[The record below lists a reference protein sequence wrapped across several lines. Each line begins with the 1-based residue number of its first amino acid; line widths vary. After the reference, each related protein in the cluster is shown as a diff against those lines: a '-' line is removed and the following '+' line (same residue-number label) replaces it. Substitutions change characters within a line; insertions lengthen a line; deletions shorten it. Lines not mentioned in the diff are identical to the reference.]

1 METELFLKPASPSD
15 FFTDDLRVKSN
26 KVYFEYSYINNEFQG
41 PYTTPIY
48 ISQEGVNE
56 FYCKIFECKQNIFV
70 PHHEE
75 YSAALTLVAKV
86 ITAKPEDLKAD
97 NSTIK
102 VNFSYFLYQKNKFI
116 GPFTI
121 MEDTNPMDIKKYL
134 DEESIFI
141 LDNATKQREFL
152 FNKRAS

>member
-15 FFTDDLRVKSN
+15 LFTDDLRVKSN
-26 KVYFEYSYINNEFQG
+26 KVYFEYSYVSHEFQG
-41 PYTTPIY
+41 PYTTPIF
-48 ISQEGVNE
+48 ISQEEVNE
-56 FYCKIFECKQNIFV
+56 FYSKIFECKQSVFL
-70 PHHEE
+70 PCHEE

-86 ITAKPEDLKAD
+86 ITAKPEDLKVD

-102 VNFSYFLYQKNKFI
+102 VNFSYFLYHKNKFI

-121 MEDTNPMDIKKYL
+121 MKETDPKDLKKYL
-134 DEESIFI
+134 DEERIFI

-152 FNKRAS
+152 CNKKAS